1 MAGGF
6 HSDTQEKVEAI
17 SYTPTVKDT
26 GDLEAGTNTIT
37 ATSRQGTADYNK
49 VLTLAVPDDARLII
63 KRIAARL
70 DITRDSGTS
79 NNLYCTVSVDSPD
92 GSANILFNGVDVQA
106 ANLQATDLTTGD
118 VFDLL
123 TDGAAHT
130 FYFFFWVDSGDAVIS
145 KVQMYYGI
153 GVNTGGQPN
162 AYFQIA
168 HTGLL
173 SLQAYLTRKGSASGV
188 FRLWAGLYTDGSWF
202 NFPIEVHGNIQAGVT
217 DLQVGVNN
225 VVAKDGLTFAG
236 YPGASTDIV
245 CIYEMRAVLRSQ
257 Q

>member
-1 MAGGF
+1 MALSIFGVG
-6 HSDTQEKVEAI
+6 EKIEAI

-26 GDLEAGTNTIT
+26 GDLETDTKTIAAT
-37 ATSRQGTADYNK
+37 AKPGTADYSK
-49 VLTLAVPDDARLII
+49 AMTLDIPGDCRLII

-70 DITRDSGTS
+70 DVTRDSRTS
-79 NNLYCTVSVDSPD
+79 NNLYCTVSVDSAD
-92 GSANILFNGVDVQA
+92 GSSNILFNGVDVQA
-106 ANLQATDLTTGD
+106 ANLQATDLTSGD

-130 FYFFFWVDSGDAVIS
+130 FYFFFWVDSGNSVIS
-145 KVQMYYGI
+145 KVQMYYGV

-168 HTGLL
+168 HTGLI
-173 SLQAYLTRKGSASGV
+173 SLQPFLTRRGSATGTA
-188 FRLWAGLYTDGSWF
+188 RIWAGLYTGGSWG
-202 NFPIEVHGNIQAGVT
+202 NYPI
-217 DLQVGVNN
+217 GVNN
-225 VVAKDGLTFAG
+225 AIQISVTDTQAGIDSLLVKDGLTFAG

-245 CIYEMRAVLRSQ
+245 CLQQIQAILRSQ